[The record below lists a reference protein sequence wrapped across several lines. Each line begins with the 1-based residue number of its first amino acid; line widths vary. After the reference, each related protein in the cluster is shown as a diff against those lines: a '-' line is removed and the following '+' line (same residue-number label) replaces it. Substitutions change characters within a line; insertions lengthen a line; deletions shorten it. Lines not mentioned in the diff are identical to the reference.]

1 MKISL
6 SWRVWVWI
14 IVFIFALISIFITPT
29 FGHKGVLVTNVVQNS
44 TIFNEGLRNGE
55 VIQSIDGKQIQT
67 VQDFLE
73 ILKEKTNLSEDAKT
87 IIQTK
92 KGNTNKEYI
101 IFSNNPLEFSVS
113 EVPKS
118 NLRWGLD
125 LAGGS
130 RAIIQAENHSLTL
143 TEAND
148 LVEIMRNR
156 FNAYGV
162 SEMNLKPINDL
173 DGNYFV
179 LIEIAGATPRD
190 LKNLVSQQGKFE
202 AKIGEQVVF
211 IGGERDVADVSR
223 SGQDSGIYSCNAI
236 EGGYV
241 CQFRFTVYLSQGAA
255 TRHAEITKNLDINRT
270 QSGVYLNETL
280 DLYLDDKLMD
290 SLLISEGLKGVV
302 TTQISI
308 QGSAVGETES
318 QAYDNAKEQMKNLQ
332 TILITGSLP
341 FQLEIVKLDTISP
354 TLGDS
359 FFKYILIAGGAALAL
374 VALTVFLRYRSKA
387 ALLPVVVAT
396 TEIIITLGVAA
407 FLKWDLDLP
416 SIAGILA
423 AIGTGIDDQIV
434 ILDEASEK
442 RESMGLK
449 QRIKR
454 AFAIITGAY
463 LTTVAS
469 LIPLWWAGA
478 GLLKGFVFTT
488 LVGISLGVLITRPAF
503 ADLIKAIKKE

>member
-1 MKISL
+1 MKIKFT
-6 SWRVWVWI
+6 WRVWLWI
-14 IVFIFALISIFITPT
+14 VIFIFSLIAIFITPT
-29 FGHKGVLVTNVVQNS
+29 FGQKGVLVTNVVQNS
-44 TIFNEGLRNGE
+44 TVFNEGLRNGE
-55 VIQSIDGKQIQT
+55 VIQAIDGNKIQT
-67 VQDFLE
+67 VEDFLE
-73 ILKEKTNLSEDAKT
+73 ILKEKTNLSEDTKT

-92 KGNTNKEYI
+92 KAEYI
-101 IFSNNPLEFSVS
+101 VFSNNPLEFSVS

-130 RAIIQAENHSLTL
+130 RAVIQAENHSLTL

-148 LVEIMRNR
+148 LVDIMRNR

-162 SEMNLKPINDL
+162 SEMNLKPVNDL
-173 DGNYFV
+173 NGNYFV

-202 AKIGEQVVF
+202 AKVGEQLVF
-211 IGGERDVADVSR
+211 IGGERDVADVAR

-280 DLYLDDKLMD
+280 DLYLDDQLMD

-359 FFKYILIAGGAALAL
+359 FFKYILIAGVVALVL

-387 ALLPVVVAT
+387 ALLPIIVAT
-396 TEIIITLGVAA
+396 SEIIITLGIAA

-434 ILDEASEK
+434 ILDEASEQSK
-442 RESMGLK
+442 ETLSVK
-449 QRIKR
+449 QRLKR

-469 LIPLWWAGA
+469 LVPLWWAGA

-488 LVGISLGVLITRPAF
+488 LVGITLGVVITRPAF
-503 ADLIKAIKKE
+503 ADLIKAIKKD